1 MQNVGNVFD
10 LKEKIIDFLAIILFD
25 YLKLNTKQNMEKI
38 LTNKQMLQRLP
49 IEFAQIKAGNTSE
62 NLLNE
67 IKQVIYSLYWAKE
80 ITKKVYNNIV
90 NSRNLV
96 LYL

>member
-10 LKEKIIDFLAIILFD
+10 LKEKIIDFLEIILFY

-38 LTNKQMLQRLP
+38 VTNKQMLQRLP
-49 IEFAQIKAGNTSE
+49 IAFAQIKAGNTSE

-67 IKQVIYSLYWAKE
+67 IKQIIYSLY
-80 ITKKVYNNIV
+80 
-90 NSRNLV
+90 
-96 LYL
+96 

>member
-1 MQNVGNVFD
+1 MQNVGNVLD

-49 IEFAQIKAGNTSE
+49 IAFAQIKAGNTSE